1 MTDSLIILCAWIG
14 KDDNNLATNRGIHMK
29 MLCIDGGGIRG
40 VFPIAILQAIEEEYQ
55 KPVGELF
62 DVIAGTSTG
71 SIIAASAALNT
82 PMEKVMESYQNYGEK
97 IFVKKAK
104 VGLFKSVY
112 SDRYLRRLLKRAFK
126 DVALG
131 DIKKPLLIPAVD
143 ITHGK
148 PYVHR
153 SDFGFSEKG
162 ELLIKLW
169 DAVLSSC
176 SAPIYFPPNNVNNQF
191 LSIDG
196 GLWANNPSLVGVTE
210 SLHHFKVNLRDIK
223 ILSIG
228 TGQQRIDFTMDDEKY
243 WGIRQWLPFHF
254 PSLKVTPKLLD
265 LAMDLSSESVSYH
278 CRLLLGEHYFRINK
292 ELTEEIP
299 FDDVSF
305 MAELKE
311 LGKQVYKERKDEIA
325 SFLSAVD

>member
-1 MTDSLIILCAWIG
+1 M
-14 KDDNNLATNRGIHMK
+14 R

-40 VFPIAILQAIEEEYQ
+40 VFPIAILQAIEEEYNA
-55 KPVGELF
+55 PVGDLF

-71 SIIAASAALNT
+71 SIIAASAAMNT
-82 PMEKVMESYQNYGEK
+82 SMDQVMDSYQNYGEK
-97 IFVKKAK
+97 IFIRKAK

-112 SDRYLRRLLKRAFK
+112 SDRYLRRLLKRAFGET
-126 DVALG
+126 ALA
-131 DIKKPLLIPAVD
+131 DIKKTLLIPAVD

-153 SDFGFSEKG
+153 SNFGFSKEH
-162 ELLIKLW
+162 ELSIKLW

-196 GLWANNPSLVGVTE
+196 GLWANNPSLVCVTE
-210 SLHHFKVNLRDIK
+210 ALHHLKTDLEDIR
-223 ILSIG
+223 IFSIG
-228 TGQQRIDFTMDDEKY
+228 TGQQKIDFTIGEERY

-254 PSLKVTPKLLD
+254 PTMKVTPKLLD

-278 CRLLLGEHYFRINK
+278 CRLLLGKNYLRLNK
-292 ELTEEIP
+292 ELSEEVP
-299 FDDVSF
+299 FDDVRF
-305 MAELKE
+305 MSELANLGRQVYFEKREEIAAFLKE
-311 LGKQVYKERKDEIA
+311 
-325 SFLSAVD
+325 